1 MKGLIQRVSEA
12 SVKVDGEQIAAIDK
26 GLLLLLGVERG
37 DGDAQAR
44 ELCRKIL
51 TYRVFPDSQGRMN
64 LSLKDIAGSLL
75 IVPQFTLAADTSSGT
90 RPGFSLAAAP
100 DMANDLFKLFVA
112 ESRLTLGS
120 GSVSCGRFGADM
132 KVMLVNDGPV
142 TFMLKTG
149 AASRK

>member
-12 SVKVDGEQIAAIDK
+12 SVKVNGEQIAAIDQ

-100 DMANDLFKLFVA
+100 DVANDLFKLFVA
-112 ESRLTLGS
+112 ESRLVLGP
-120 GSVSCGRFGADM
+120 GSVGCGMFGADM
-132 KVMLVNDGPV
+132 KVTLVNDGPV
-142 TFMLKTG
+142 TFMLQTG
-149 AASRK
+149 PASKN